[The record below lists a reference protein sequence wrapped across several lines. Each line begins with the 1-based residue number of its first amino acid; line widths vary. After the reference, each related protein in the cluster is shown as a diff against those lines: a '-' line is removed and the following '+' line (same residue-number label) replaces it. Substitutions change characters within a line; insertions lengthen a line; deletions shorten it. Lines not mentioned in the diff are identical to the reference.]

1 METKQKKKRKFKF
14 LKNHQFKY
22 DNIIKWCLTIHFL
35 NQVAFGST
43 RARKWSGVIYCRSE
57 EPNPATELEEKRLN
71 VLSRTDSRNLK
82 KNKDQHGTISY
93 WKYCRKQCIVFF
105 LKKVY
110 QADYWKKG
118 TFYLFVY
125 LIIYLYL
132 YFKEVFI
139 KLFTTLSYNL
149 NSSIAVEKI
158 LKER

>member
-1 METKQKKKRKFKF
+1 MHSIFFKKS
-14 LKNHQFKY
+14 
-22 DNIIKWCLTIHFL
+22 I
-35 NQVAFGST
+35 
-43 RARKWSGVIYCRSE
+43 SGWL
-57 EPNPATELEEKRLN
+57 LE
-71 VLSRTDSRNLK
+71 
-82 KNKDQHGTISY
+82 
-93 WKYCRKQCIVFF
+93 
-105 LKKVY
+105 
-110 QADYWKKG
+110 KG